1 MLADHAEIN
10 IAFILSELNLTQ
22 SQHSYASVFTKLRVS
37 LYFHYTLYF

>member
-1 MLADHAEIN
+1 MLAVHAEIN

-22 SQHSYASVFTKLRVS
+22 SQHSYASVFTELRVG